1 MSLVKRLAYVE
12 IEASDLERWRVF
24 GSEVFGC
31 ELAEDSTADC
41 LKLRIDARP
50 WRIMVSRGP
59 ERPESHRPGSGRPGR
74 PAEVCARLDR
84 PDTPSGWPAG
94 TNAPP
99 AASMRCACLTDPSGI
114 DVEVSYGGLLQPQR
128 PFCAGAM
135 VAS

>member
-59 ERPESHRPGSGRPGR
+59 NDLKVIGLEVADRAGLQRSAPGWKAGHPFRMASRD
-74 PAEVCARLDR
+74 ECAARGVYEMCLPDR
-84 PDTPSGWPAG
+84 PLGHRRGSLL
-94 TNAPP
+94 
-99 AASMRCACLTDPSGI
+99 RR
-114 DVEVSYGGLLQPQR
+114 LLQPQR